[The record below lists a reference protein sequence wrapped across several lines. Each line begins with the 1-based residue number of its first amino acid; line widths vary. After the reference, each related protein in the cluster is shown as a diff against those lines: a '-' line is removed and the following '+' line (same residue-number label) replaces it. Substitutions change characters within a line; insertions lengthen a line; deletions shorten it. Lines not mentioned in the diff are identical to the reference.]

1 MFDQVV
7 TPRIYIY
14 DGKTN
19 EYYGRATFSV
29 NPSVES
35 ALLGMLNSATV
46 PNSIVLQNVTF
57 YPASSEYVPP
67 GVFTTLP
74 RDGVIHAEF
83 RDAHSKLWTHVE
95 IYLSFDSRARGNI
108 SGDKYHFDSVEYT
121 NIKIQ
126 DIKIFPQGGTPPIS
140 TT

>member
-1 MFDQVV
+1 MFDRVA

-19 EYYGRATFSV
+19 EYYGRATFAV
-29 NPSVES
+29 TPSVEN
-35 ALLGMLNSATV
+35 ALLGMVNSATV
-46 PNSIVLQNVTF
+46 PQSIVLLNVTF

-67 GVFTTLP
+67 GALNTL
-74 RDGVIHAEF
+74 RRNGVIHVEL
-83 RDAHSKLWTHVE
+83 RDANSKLWTHVE
-95 IYLSFDSRARGNI
+95 IYLSFDSRTRGNI